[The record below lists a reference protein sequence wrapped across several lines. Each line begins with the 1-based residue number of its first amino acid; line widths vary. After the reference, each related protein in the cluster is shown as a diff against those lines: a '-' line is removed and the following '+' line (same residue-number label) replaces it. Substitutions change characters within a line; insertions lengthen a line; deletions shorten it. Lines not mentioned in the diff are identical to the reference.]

1 MSEQPTT
8 PAVIP
13 CTAPIAVS
21 DLKRKFTEDVVFVID
36 VDASKLKGRALLT
49 YLSNLNTN
57 IHLQFGSVEATTELL
72 RDYMASTL
80 LISIAELEDLAI
92 NLLLAATGRAYTLP
106 FEPASFIEEN
116 EALIETWLKR
126 LDSLPVFALYCH
138 PAHKEAVEQ
147 TYPEDT
153 DESMAGLNFVKL
165 IEHELFPVLMAGVQ
179 ESDYNWNRVLFN
191 EYIFAGDNLFK
202 FFASKN
208 NPYFIALLADEC
220 PEEFGRV
227 LPIMQT
233 LVHKTTQCVKEIEH
247 VSHPQ

>member
-1 MSEQPTT
+1 MSEQSTT
-8 PAVIP
+8 PVVIH

-36 VDASKLKGRALLT
+36 VDGSKLKGRALLT

-57 IHLQFGSVEATTELL
+57 IHLQFSSEAATVELL

-106 FEPASFIEEN
+106 FEPAAFVAEN

-126 LDSLPVFALYCH
+126 LDSLPVYAMYCH
-138 PAHKEAVEQ
+138 PEHKAAVEQ

-179 ESDYNWNRVLFN
+179 EGDYNWNRVLFN

-208 NPYFIALLADEC
+208 NPYFVALLADEC
-220 PEEFGRV
+220 PEEFGHV